1 MRIYACADGSCLEK
15 FLRNFEFDFWDEEKV
30 ARREYYLLEQIF
42 SRVIDF
48 FAWLFSIKLPSI
60 ASLDACLV

>member
-1 MRIYACADGSCLEK
+1 
-15 FLRNFEFDFWDEEKV
+15 LRNFEFDFWDEEKV

-48 FAWLFSIKLPSI
+48 FA
-60 ASLDACLV
+60 